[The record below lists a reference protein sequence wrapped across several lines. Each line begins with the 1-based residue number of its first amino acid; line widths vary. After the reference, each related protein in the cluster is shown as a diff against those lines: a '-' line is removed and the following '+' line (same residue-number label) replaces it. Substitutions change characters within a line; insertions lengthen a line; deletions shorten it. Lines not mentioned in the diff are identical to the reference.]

1 MKKDDSSQ
9 PVTKK
14 YLDDSLKKF
23 ATKDD
28 LKRFATKID
37 LDRLRD
43 EIDDNAKKYRD
54 DVLTKL
60 DGVMGELQTMRE
72 ENTIGTI
79 RQENSK
85 SRLTATKNGLHVS
98 KPHS

>member
-1 MKKDDSSQ
+1 MKKYNNSSQ
-9 PVTKK
+9 PVTKTD
-14 YLDDSLKKF
+14 LENALKRF

-37 LDRLRD
+37 LDRLRV

-60 DGVMGELQTMRE
+60 DGVMGELQTMRG
-72 ENTIGTI
+72 ENTIGTYQTREI
-79 RQENSK
+79 REQVDNHEK
-85 SRLTATKNGLHVS
+85 R
-98 KPHS
+98 